1 MATVVSFPLRAKVTA
16 RRVQRDKS
24 DSLTELRIEKLKATG
39 AEYYVNDG
47 RQPGLSVRVS
57 AQGVKAFVF
66 TKKKDG
72 RLTRITIDRSP
83 AMRLED
89 ARRAAQKLHGE
100 MALGIDVGAKRRAAK
115 AARKPD
121 TMQDAFDRF
130 LTLKDRRESTVKDY
144 RDVWE
149 RHVPATLKRKP
160 VANVTAKD
168 IEEAKQKVG
177 AKRRT
182 ANKVVVLLAAV
193 LSKSGRWADN
203 PARGVERYQEHVRTR
218 RLSPD
223 ELGRVLSTLD
233 GDDWGDFFRLLIL
246 TGARRTAFCAMRWT
260 DLNLE
265 AGAWLVP
272 AVWSKSKREMAIP
285 LAAEAVRI
293 LRERRERVAG
303 EWVWPAF
310 SASGHVVEPL
320 IAWRRILTKAG
331 IPHATLHDIRR
342 TLGSRLAMGGVAGE
356 TISKVLGHVSPQ
368 SRRAYVHLDVAA
380 GREAIERTMAGIIGG
395 PANQG

>member
-24 DSLTELRIEKLKATG
+24 DSLTELRIEKLKASG

-182 ANKVVVLLAAV
+182 ANKVVVPRCV
-193 LSKSGRWADN
+193 GR
-203 PARGVERYQEHVRTR
+203 T
-218 RLSPD
+218 
-223 ELGRVLSTLD
+223 
-233 GDDWGDFFRLLIL
+233 
-246 TGARRTAFCAMRWT
+246 
-260 DLNLE
+260 
-265 AGAWLVP
+265 
-272 AVWSKSKREMAIP
+272 
-285 LAAEAVRI
+285 
-293 LRERRERVAG
+293 
-303 EWVWPAF
+303 
-310 SASGHVVEPL
+310 
-320 IAWRRILTKAG
+320 
-331 IPHATLHDIRR
+331 
-342 TLGSRLAMGGVAGE
+342 
-356 TISKVLGHVSPQ
+356 
-368 SRRAYVHLDVAA
+368 
-380 GREAIERTMAGIIGG
+380 
-395 PANQG
+395 

>member
-1 MATVVSFPLRAKVTA
+1 
-16 RRVQRDKS
+16 
-24 DSLTELRIEKLKATG
+24 
-39 AEYYVNDG
+39 
-47 RQPGLSVRVS
+47 
-57 AQGVKAFVF
+57 
-66 TKKKDG
+66 
-72 RLTRITIDRSP
+72 
-83 AMRLED
+83 
-89 ARRAAQKLHGE
+89 
-100 MALGIDVGAKRRAAK
+100 
-115 AARKPD
+115 
-121 TMQDAFDRF
+121 
-130 LTLKDRRESTVKDY
+130 
-144 RDVWE
+144 
-149 RHVPATLKRKP
+149 
-160 VANVTAKD
+160 
-168 IEEAKQKVG
+168 
-177 AKRRT
+177 
-182 ANKVVVLLAAV
+182 
-193 LSKSGRWADN
+193 
-203 PARGVERYQEHVRTR
+203 
-218 RLSPD
+218 
-223 ELGRVLSTLD
+223 
-233 GDDWGDFFRLLIL
+233 
-246 TGARRTAFCAMRWT
+246 MRWT

-320 IAWRRILTKAG
+320 IAWRRILRRAG

-356 TISKVLGHVSPQ
+356 TISKVLGHVSRQ